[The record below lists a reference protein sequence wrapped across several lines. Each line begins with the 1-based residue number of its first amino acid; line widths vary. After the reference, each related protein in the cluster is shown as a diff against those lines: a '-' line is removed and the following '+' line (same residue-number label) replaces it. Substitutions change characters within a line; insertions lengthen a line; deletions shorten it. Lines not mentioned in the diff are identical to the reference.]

1 MLTSMMTLM
10 IALSLF
16 FVVVTLIRARAL
28 TLQQDSRGSWV
39 EALPEMKIKI
49 AHWIIPLLAVGYI
62 GYHHLTVT
70 SAPILAPSELVS
82 TQQPIE
88 LRGTVEK
95 IESEGNQHRILL
107 SDSATQVEVQ
117 FSGNL
122 PGQLRTHWGAHVN
135 GSVQQSAEKT
145 VVTANSIAALNIRD
159 HSGYVMAAYGIAL
172 VTLLLNLLGALRS
185 GREARQ
191 GIARRLRQESNS

>member
-1 MLTSMMTLM
+1 
-10 IALSLF
+10 
-16 FVVVTLIRARAL
+16 
-28 TLQQDSRGSWV
+28 
-39 EALPEMKIKI
+39 
-49 AHWIIPLLAVGYI
+49 
-62 GYHHLTVT
+62 
-70 SAPILAPSELVS
+70 
-82 TQQPIE
+82 
-88 LRGTVEK
+88 
-95 IESEGNQHRILL
+95 
-107 SDSATQVEVQ
+107 
-117 FSGNL
+117 
-122 PGQLRTHWGAHVN
+122 VN